1 MSSPKRPTRSDDS
14 GTLLI
19 LLVLMFLA
27 VGFLALTAMILPGAF
42 GFLTVLLGLF
52 LFGALHYVL
61 WGWWLGKP
69 RKDGQQQSGNDPQP
83 GGRAIDDEEASGR
96 VSESRVP

>member
-1 MSSPKRPTRSDDS
+1 
-14 GTLLI
+14 
-19 LLVLMFLA
+19 MFLA
-27 VGFLALTAMILPGAF
+27 VGFLALTAMVIPAAF
-42 GFLTVLLGLF
+42 GFLAVLLGLF

-69 RKDGQQQSGNDPQP
+69 RGDGRQRSESVPRT
-83 GGRAIDDEEASGR
+83 GGQEIDDDEASSR